1 MTSRFFQLAKKSAGW
16 NVKVL
21 FYTLIPYR
29 VRTTLCFFLA
39 LFIVGTTSAQ
49 APLLSRSSDFLR
61 VDPRGDAP
69 SWINDPLPFI
79 SHPARACV
87 NEYQPVADYYRWG
100 DVAGWV
106 LEKTVV
112 REYSE
117 EHQLMR
123 EFQRHHD
130 GPIITSETVFSFD
143 RLGRMLSSSKI
154 DKDASGVATITT
166 KERSYSN
173 GLCVKEI
180 VQENSGE
187 GNNVISR
194 MDNILSFDSKGSVTN
209 IVSKNSLGED
219 TYNTVVYDLSYTDNR
234 LSHILQSSLDAQTGR
249 TEPICRYYVF
259 KKGIGEW
266 EFAGLSTE
274 LYGAEGWTTYRKDS
288 LIRDDRQEKVWKG
301 FIMNH
306 SSDVSGQVTK
316 VSYDRNGNLT
326 DFQQFDIS
334 DEKGQQDLIGHLHF
348 EITYAHDQK
357 TPLSIMSSYLRPDK
371 SYANSLKVVFSS
383 GKSIGSES
391 IAVFPNPATDHCTVM
406 LQEEMEKG
414 QSIDILDARGA
425 TVRSVS
431 LEASQGRFHTFDTSM
446 LTPGTYYV
454 QTKGMKSQSCG
465 KLVVVR

>member
-166 KERSYSN
+166 KER
-173 GLCVKEI
+173 
-180 VQENSGE
+180 
-187 GNNVISR
+187 
-194 MDNILSFDSKGSVTN
+194 
-209 IVSKNSLGED
+209 
-219 TYNTVVYDLSYTDNR
+219 
-234 LSHILQSSLDAQTGR
+234 
-249 TEPICRYYVF
+249 
-259 KKGIGEW
+259 
-266 EFAGLSTE
+266 
-274 LYGAEGWTTYRKDS
+274 
-288 LIRDDRQEKVWKG
+288 
-301 FIMNH
+301 
-306 SSDVSGQVTK
+306 
-316 VSYDRNGNLT
+316 
-326 DFQQFDIS
+326 
-334 DEKGQQDLIGHLHF
+334 
-348 EITYAHDQK
+348 
-357 TPLSIMSSYLRPDK
+357 
-371 SYANSLKVVFSS
+371 
-383 GKSIGSES
+383 
-391 IAVFPNPATDHCTVM
+391 
-406 LQEEMEKG
+406 
-414 QSIDILDARGA
+414 
-425 TVRSVS
+425 
-431 LEASQGRFHTFDTSM
+431 
-446 LTPGTYYV
+446 
-454 QTKGMKSQSCG
+454 
-465 KLVVVR
+465 